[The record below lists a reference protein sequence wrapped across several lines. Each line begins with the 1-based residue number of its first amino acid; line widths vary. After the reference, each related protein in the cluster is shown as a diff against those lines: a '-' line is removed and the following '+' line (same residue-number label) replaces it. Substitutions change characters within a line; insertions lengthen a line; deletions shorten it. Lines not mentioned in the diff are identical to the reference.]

1 MTFDDRIV
9 PFLLWGLGT
18 VMLYSVNLSRE
29 VREWSLHRDRRGT
42 RDALVAICLFLCAL
56 ASCLSVATLL
66 FGTQGDPIRRALG
79 ALALGAFTGV
89 GVVMVTVRKRD
100 DPAGG

>member
-18 VMLYSVNLSRE
+18 VALYSVNLARE
-29 VREWSLHRDRRGT
+29 VREWSLHHDRRGT
-42 RDALVAICLFLCAL
+42 RDALVALCLFVCAL
-56 ASCLSVATLL
+56 TSCLSVAALL
-66 FGTQGDPIRRALG
+66 FGSQGDPVRRLLG

-89 GVVMVTVRKRD
+89 GVVMVTMHKRD
-100 DPAGG
+100 DPADG